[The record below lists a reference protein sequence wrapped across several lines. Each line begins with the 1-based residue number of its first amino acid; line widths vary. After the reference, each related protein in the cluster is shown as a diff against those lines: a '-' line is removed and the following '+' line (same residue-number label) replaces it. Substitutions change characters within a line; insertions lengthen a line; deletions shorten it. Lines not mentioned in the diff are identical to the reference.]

1 MMKIKKFEAFSH
13 RVPEEVS
20 GEDEFNKKAK
30 IHGPESFTQKEIDF
44 FNGIYKIEEIYQL
57 SFWPLLSQSM
67 PDSVEFINE
76 MDGIIHIQI
85 SKLKDDWYL
94 IYEDRNL
101 HKEHDRYYI
110 CDEWD
115 EVIGYLETRTNLLT

>member
-1 MMKIKKFEAFSH
+1 MMKIKKFEAFNH
-13 RVPEEVS
+13 RVPEEVN

-30 IHGPESFTQKEIDF
+30 IHGPEPFTQKEIDF

-57 SFWPLLSQSM
+57 SFWPLGESN
-67 PDSVEFINE
+67 SVEFIRE
-76 MDGIIHIQI
+76 HTIHIQI

-94 IYEDRNL
+94 IYEDRDL
-101 HKEHDRYYI
+101 HHEHDRYYI

-115 EVIGYLETRTNLLT
+115 EVIGYFETRTNLLT